1 VADNN
6 EIEKKIYIEFINKLD
21 NLKEEEKIAI
31 YHMDNIIFNQTSL
44 PSEHFNGQYRLK

>member
-1 VADNN
+1 M
-6 EIEKKIYIEFINKLD
+6 NKLE

-44 PSEHFNGQYRLK
+44 PCADFNGQYGLK